1 MAAAADVL
9 KGSQCHNMKDFER
22 HGGSGAVA
30 AATTAAGSGFERL
43 PSEGQLHFERLL
55 LILACKMNP

>member
-30 AATTAAGSGFERL
+30 AAGSGFERL